1 MKPVLWILVFIAAV
15 ASLHVARMRVQ
26 SEETNR
32 RVQIVVD
39 YTDLRGISELTGT
52 PIDEVMKRYKGSGAH
67 GIAFAESS
75 FEDLRSTG
83 DITLV
88 PMDIV
93 AQIPKFGQTRLKVSN
108 WLVWDR
114 LINAIQSKTGL
125 DVKKHQDGTIQ
136 VNMSW
141 GELSGLPVGFFNGWG
156 VQWARQAGLEPVLR
170 PTPFA
175 AGEMKAITATLDE
188 IRKLGGHLV
197 IVNGDQVLGYPGF
210 TKDVA
215 REMGARGLV
224 FGQVE
229 FGKQKG
235 DIALGSILK
244 GRFVRVHSISPTEM
258 LRMSKD
264 EAVERFARAA
274 EERNIRALYVRIL
287 PGAYPDP
294 VQANAD
300 YVRSIA
306 EALDDRGIVL
316 GQARP
321 FSEYHV
327 PVWERCVIGAGVA
340 AGTVLL
346 ALSLWPLGLGCWI
359 LLAFIVLC
367 DIFGPAVGI
376 GRKLAALQGSIV
388 FPVLGYAL
396 WRDLRWTELE
406 GKSVSHTN
414 RGSGMFRD
422 MALIIGCTL
431 LGALSVVGLLSSA
444 EATVKVVEFSGIK
457 AQQVGTILLI
467 AAMLVF
473 GVSSRGGRS
482 AAIARVKTRA
492 MSIWNEPLK
501 IGWSILAVLALVAL
515 AMLIARSGNDAGI
528 GVSPMELKFRAL
540 LDQLLGT
547 RPRTKEFLVGHP
559 ALFLGLG
566 LLSLRRIRW
575 AVPLLIV
582 GAIGQVSIINTF
594 CHLHSPLLVSAVR
607 MLNGIWTGALVA
619 GLIGI
624 AVNLASRRSPRRK
637 KA

>member
-1 MKPVLWILVFIAAV
+1 MKPVLWILVFISAV
-15 ASLHVARMRVQ
+15 ASLHVARMRIV

-32 RVQIVVD
+32 RVQIILD
-39 YTDLRGISELTGT
+39 YNDLRGLSELTGT
-52 PIDEVMKRYKGSGAH
+52 PIDEVMKRYVAH
-67 GIAFAESS
+67 GIAFPEST
-75 FEDLRSTG
+75 FEELRSTG

-88 PMDIV
+88 PLDIV
-93 AQIPKFGQTRLKVSN
+93 AAIPRFGQTRMRIN
-108 WLVWDR
+108 NILVRDR
-114 LINAIQSKTGL
+114 LIEAIRSKTAL
-125 DVKKHQDGTIQ
+125 DVKEHKDGTIQ
-136 VNMSW
+136 VNISW
-141 GELSGLPVGFFNGWG
+141 GELSGLPVGFWSGG
-156 VQWARQAGLEPVLR
+156 GLLYARQAGLDPVLR

-175 AGEMKAITATLDE
+175 AGDLKAITGTLDE
-188 IRKLGGHLV
+188 IRKFGGHLV
-197 IVNGDQVLGYPGF
+197 IVNGDQVLGFPGF

-215 REMGARGLV
+215 REMDARGLV
-224 FGQVE
+224 FGQIE

-235 DIALGSILK
+235 DAALGSILK

-306 EALDDRGIVL
+306 KALADRDIML

-321 FSEYHV
+321 FDEYRI

-346 ALSLWPLGLGCWI
+346 ALSLWPLGPVCWI
-359 LLAFIVLC
+359 LLAFIALC
-367 DIFGPAVGI
+367 DVLGPAAGI

-388 FPVLGYAL
+388 FPLLGYAL

-406 GKSVSHTN
+406 GKSVSHAN
-414 RGSGMFRD
+414 RGSGMLRD
-422 MALIIGCTL
+422 IALIFGCTL

-566 LLSLRRIRW
+566 LLSLRRLRW

-607 MLNGIWTGALVA
+607 VLNGIWTGALVA

-637 KA
+637 TV